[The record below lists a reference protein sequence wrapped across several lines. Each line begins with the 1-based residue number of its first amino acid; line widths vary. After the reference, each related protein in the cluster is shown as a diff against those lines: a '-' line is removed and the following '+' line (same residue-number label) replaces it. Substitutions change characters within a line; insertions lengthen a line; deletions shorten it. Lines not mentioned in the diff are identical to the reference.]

1 MKNPKELF
9 ESIVNLSKKALG
21 EVIVEENVVL
31 ADEVVE
37 KKEVKEEV
45 EKKEAV
51 APIEEAAPI
60 APVAQPAA
68 VSKSEFD
75 SAIAEIKEMYAKV
88 LESISPSQSQEVPEA
103 LSAVVTEDVV
113 NEEVLLDEEV
123 SEREVVSD
131 EIVVSETPTEE
142 VIEEVIEEE
151 VQVINN
157 EEKVADGLVHDPEAF
172 IEKKETFLYSQNR
185 IATTQDA
192 VFSSLF
198 NNKN

>member
-9 ESIVNLSKKALG
+9 ESIVNLSKKVLG
-21 EVIVEENVVL
+21 DVIVEENVVL
-31 ADEVVE
+31 ADEVVKE
-37 KKEVKEEV
+37 DKKV
-45 EKKEAV
+45 ETKEAV
-51 APIEEAAPI
+51 APVEEAPVV

-113 NEEVLLDEEV
+113 TEEVLLDEEV
-123 SEREVVSD
+123 SEEVVTE

-151 VQVINN
+151 VQVVKK
-157 EEKVADGLVHDPEAF
+157 EEKVEDGLIHDPESL

-185 IATTQDA
+185 VQTTADV
-192 VFSSLF
+192 VFNSLF

>member
-9 ESIVNLSKKALG
+9 ESIVSLSKKALG
-21 EVIVEENVVL
+21 EVSIEENVVL

-37 KKEVKEEV
+37 KEVKTEV
-45 EKKEAV
+45 KKEAA
-51 APIEEAAPI
+51 APIEEAPI
-60 APVAQPAA
+60 APVTQPAA

-75 SAIAEIKEMYAKV
+75 SAIAEIKEMYTKV
-88 LESISPSQSQEVPEA
+88 LESISPSQPQEVPEA

-123 SEREVVSD
+123 SEEVVSD

-151 VQVINN
+151 VQVIK
-157 EEKVADGLVHDPEAF
+157 EEKVADGLVHDPEAL

-185 IATTQDA
+185 IQTTADV

-198 NNKN
+198 NNNK

>member
-9 ESIVNLSKKALG
+9 ESIVSLSKKALG
-21 EVIVEENVVL
+21 EVSIEENVVL

-37 KKEVKEEV
+37 KEVKEEV
-45 EKKEAV
+45 KKEAA
-51 APIEEAAPI
+51 APIEEAPI
-60 APVAQPAA
+60 APVTQPAA

-75 SAIAEIKEMYAKV
+75 SAIAEIKEMYTKV
-88 LESISPSQSQEVPEA
+88 LESISPSQPQEVPEA

-151 VQVINN
+151 VQVIK
-157 EEKVADGLVHDPEAF
+157 EEKVADGLVHDPEAL

-185 IATTQDA
+185 IQTTADV
-192 VFSSLF
+192 VFNSLF
-198 NNKN
+198 NNNK